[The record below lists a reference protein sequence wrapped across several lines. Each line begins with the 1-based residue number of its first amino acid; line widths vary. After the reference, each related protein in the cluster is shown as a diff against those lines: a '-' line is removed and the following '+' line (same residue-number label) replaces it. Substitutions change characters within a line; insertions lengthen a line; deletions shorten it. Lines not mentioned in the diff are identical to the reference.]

1 MTLDIDKE
9 SPICSNLS
17 KAPEAHPSN
26 AADPELPRYSRSLKI
41 SDFLQDWSKGLPVV
55 ITDLLIQGSWN
66 PQYFIDAYGDLKA
79 DVVNCETGF
88 IKKMFVR
95 DYFQSFL
102 DPSARVGIWKLKVDA
117 LFFLVFFLSIS
128 WLHIRSNQSCRIGR
142 RRKISRSCFQ
152 SYLRHFPNVFHFL
165 TLLG

>member
-117 LFFLVFFLSIS
+117 LSSFFPFHGFIYVLTCLVGLAAAEKFP
-128 WLHIRSNQSCRIGR
+128 GVV
-142 RRKISRSCFQ
+142 SRAI
-152 SYLRHFPNVFHFL
+152 
-165 TLLG
+165 